1 MAAENY
7 STPHPSLSEVKAQF
21 KNWRRTRKSP
31 RPIPEQL
38 WQAAVSLTA
47 KHSVSQISKEL
58 VLDYSA
64 LKKRVLIK
72 NKDAADKLSPAGFI
86 ELNLEPPAAAVS
98 ECIVEMQDI
107 GGAKMRMHFRGKTD
121 FDLLELAKAFWRKKP

>member
-1 MAAENY
+1 MEPKNY
-7 STPHPSLSEVKAQF
+7 PTPCPTISEVKEQF
-21 KNWRRTRKSP
+21 KIWRRTRKSP

-47 KHSVSQISKEL
+47 KHSISQISKEL

-64 LKKRVLIK
+64 LKKRVCIK
-72 NKDAADKLSPAGFI
+72 NKDSAASMSPPGFI
-86 ELNLEPPAAAVS
+86 ELNLEPPAAAS

-107 GGAKMRMHFRGKTD
+107 LGSKMRMHFRGKTD

>member
-1 MAAENY
+1 MAPKNY
-7 STPHPSLSEVKAQF
+7 STPRASLSEVKEKF
-21 KNWRRTRKSP
+21 KIWRRTRKSP
-31 RPIPEQL
+31 RPIPEEL

-47 KHSVSQISKEL
+47 NHSISQISKEL

-64 LKKRVLIK
+64 LKKRVRIT
-72 NKDAADKLSPAGFI
+72 NKDSAAKMSPPGFI
-86 ELNLEPPAAAVS
+86 ELNLEPQAAVS

-107 GGAKMRMHFRGKTD
+107 LGSKMRMHFRGKTD